1 MISHRKTAFLITLIL
16 ILTSKLYATGAGAHA
31 GIKPV
36 LFISDDGIK
45 SGGVM
50 ATVSGSYR
58 LGRFPLVMGT
68 SIEAGLNQEGEVLTG
83 LSAFADYWIFDL
95 QIKNTW
101 NFYTGLGAT
110 VGVLTPDFNYWNL
123 YAGARVFS
131 GMNWLFYDNYLELFV
146 QQNVVPTYQKGIN
159 CSSDNAVFTLLFPLE
174 LGIRFH
180 F

>member
-1 MISHRKTAFLITLIL
+1 MTSHRKTAFLITLIL
-16 ILTSKLYATGAGAHA
+16 LFSSKVFATGAGVHA
-31 GIKPV
+31 GIKPG

-50 ATVSGSYR
+50 TNVSGSYR
-58 LGRFPLVMGT
+58 PGRFPLVMGT
-68 SIEAGLNQEGEVLTG
+68 SIEAGFDRDGGVLTG
-83 LSAFADYWIFDL
+83 LSAFADYWIFDV

-101 NFYTGLGAT
+101 NFYTGLGAAA
-110 VGVLTPDFNYWNL
+110 GILTPDFDYWNV

-146 QQNVVPTYQKGIN
+146 QQNVVPVYQRGIN
-159 CSSDNAVFTLLFPLE
+159 GSSDNALFTLLFPLE